1 MNSTDKKRI
10 ESMLAQRASKTV
22 RALTPDQAE
31 EDLIEP
37 SDEAMAA
44 LNEALEGF
52 LPTEDDFDAV
62 EAALATIK
70 AEGFDMYDANRIRQQ
85 FSPTPDHWLNPVVNH
100 RHPVSVVR
108 REAAELARE
117 AVEDQRLAIE
127 TALEDAIIALYSG
140 TEFATQEYLAAI
152 EAAGAK

>member
-10 ESMLAQRASKTV
+10 EAMLTNRATKTI
-22 RALTPDQAE
+22 RALTPDTHE
-31 EDLIEP
+31 EEAIEP
-37 SDEAMAA
+37 SDEAVTA
-44 LNEALEGF
+44 LNKALVGF

-62 EAALATIK
+62 EEALAAIK
-70 AEGFDMYDANRIRQQ
+70 AEGFDMYDTNRLRQQ
-85 FSPTPDHWLNPVVNH
+85 FSSTPDHWLNPVVNQ
-100 RHPVSVVR
+100 RHPVSVAR
-108 REAAELARE
+108 REAATLARE
-117 AVEDQRLAIE
+117 AVEEQRLAIE